1 MSAEH
6 FPFAVDSDW
15 DSGCPTPTTPERLAR
30 TQVVVVEEEVVAAD
44 PTTPASPLLLQ
55 HSSLSAA
62 SPSLLPSHSP
72 PPGQLPVSALTTQSQ
87 VAVGAAVS
95 PTTEVEVVLSVL
107 P

>member
-62 SPSLLPSHSP
+62 SPSP